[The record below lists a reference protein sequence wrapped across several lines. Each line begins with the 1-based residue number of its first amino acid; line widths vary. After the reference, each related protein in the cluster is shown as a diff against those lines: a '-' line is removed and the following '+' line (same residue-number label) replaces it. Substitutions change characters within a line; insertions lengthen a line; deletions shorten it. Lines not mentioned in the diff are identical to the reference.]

1 MKLIDK
7 INDAANE
14 YNKTKEEKYKKEWY
28 KLVEEY
34 ANLYAIVDEEKS

>member
-1 MKLIDK
+1 MQRTST
-7 INDAANE
+7 
-14 YNKTKEEKYKKEWY
+14 TKQKKRNIKKEWY